1 MRSAFLALTV
11 TVVACMVLLAACFNK
26 GNSSGPGF
34 DGGLPDVLL
43 PGVNL
48 PDAGT
53 ARYTVGGQVLGLV
66 GTGLV
71 LEGDGIE
78 DLSVAPP
85 VSGNGNVSFVFGTAV
100 PSGFKYTIVVKTQPS
115 SPSQNCTVTGGVG
128 VVPRSN
134 VKSASSSTVR
144 RIRSSSAGR

>member
-11 TVVACMVLLAACFNK
+11 TVVACMIMLAACFNK
-26 GNSSGPGF
+26 GSSSGPGF

-53 ARYTVGGQVLGLV
+53 KRYTVGGQVLGLV

-78 DLSVAPP
+78 DLSVSPP
-85 VSGNGNVSFVFGTAV
+85 ASGGGNVSFKFGTAV
-100 PSGFKYTIVVKTQPS
+100 PAGFKYAIVVKTQPTN
-115 SPSQNCTVTGGVG
+115 PY
-128 VVPRSN
+128 
-134 VKSASSSTVR
+134 
-144 RIRSSSAGR
+144 